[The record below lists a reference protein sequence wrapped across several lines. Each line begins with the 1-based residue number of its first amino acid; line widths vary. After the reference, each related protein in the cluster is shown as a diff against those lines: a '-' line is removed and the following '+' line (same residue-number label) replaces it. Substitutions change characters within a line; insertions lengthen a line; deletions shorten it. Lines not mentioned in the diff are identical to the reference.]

1 MTWRGWRRTHG
12 EPTRARRWKRRIQP
26 RGAYGHRASPR
37 PYCVQALAAHQATR
51 DVLAAE
57 FLDLS
62 DEIASFDRNLE
73 RVKVLHHRLSSLM
86 GREEELVRS
95 LAPA

>member
-1 MTWRGWRRTHG
+1 
-12 EPTRARRWKRRIQP
+12 
-26 RGAYGHRASPR
+26 
-37 PYCVQALAAHQATR
+37 
-51 DVLAAE
+51 LAAE